1 MGKKQRDCAG
11 CGAPV
16 GIIGREHCCL
26 CWRKITEAAARTTC
40 PGCGKQRVLQDDTG
54 RCVLCSRACTQ
65 YGHPVRSRDVTLCR
79 DCRRKAR
86 QAAARRPC
94 PRCGRPGYLR
104 AGTGW
109 CGTCSRPRQPK
120 GPPRECAQCG
130 QVRRHQAL
138 GLCSACWQRR
148 PERPFVQAAHLAAR
162 LTDPPGWLD
171 GFIAHLAAGHAP
183 ARACTMITE
192 LGRLL
197 DDEHPNHPP
206 NLLER
211 ARQPGRS
218 MGSLARA
225 LEDYFTAEGLA
236 LPTDQ
241 AERLAAGRRQRRV
254 NAVPA
259 PLRPA
264 AARFCEHM
272 LAARQRARRAGTRPR
287 TDHTIETAL
296 AIVRDLARFLAA
308 QRGKQDWAL
317 ADVHDIEAFL
327 ATLPKARKRRLT
339 VLRQFFGFTRARG
352 FTGQTIALDQ
362 QRALFRRWT
371 TGPGAHPHEALL
383 GILALLHGASSSEVR
398 HLQAGD
404 IDAGARTIRLGKRPH
419 PVPLDPASWQVLQ
432 RCLAH
437 RGSQRAANPHVIVTK
452 GTKAGRAPASTAYI
466 SHVLDPCGV
475 PPRMLRCT
483 RLADLVN
490 TMDPK
495 LVAAAFGMNPEG
507 VMIYLADHIDPGRL
521 PFGPEPPTRVVLRAA
536 SPFRRQPRRARG
548 RRDRANFV
556 RRFADANTADAGV
569 AGGDIQKR
577 LLYHAEIHPACPH
590 RASAP
595 RPRARQGI
603 RDHPAY
609 SLRAGE
615 RHPSGNPPR
624 PERPHAQPAEAG
636 IPPGRGQPP

>member
-16 GIIGREHCCL
+16 GILGREHCCR
-26 CWRKITEAAARTTC
+26 CWRKITEAAARATC
-40 PGCGKQRVLQDDTG
+40 PGCGKQRVVQDDTG

-65 YGHPVRSRDVTLCR
+65 CGHPVRGKDATLCR

-94 PRCGRPGYLR
+94 PLCGRPGYLR

-109 CGTCSRPRQPK
+109 CGPCSRPRQRK
-120 GPPRECAQCG
+120 DPPRQCAQCG
-130 QVRRHQAL
+130 QVKRHEAL

-162 LTDPPGWLD
+162 LADPPGWLE
-171 GFIAHLAAGHAP
+171 GFIAHLAAGHGP
-183 ARACTMITE
+183 ACACTMITE

-197 DDEHPNHPP
+197 DGEHPDHPQ

-241 AERLAAGRRQRRV
+241 GERLAAGRRQRRLG
-254 NAVPA
+254 AVPA

-264 AARFCEHM
+264 VTRFCEHM
-272 LAARQRARRAGTRPR
+272 LAARQRARRAGTTPR

-327 ATLPKARKRRLT
+327 VTVPKSRKRRLT
-339 VLRQFFGFTRARG
+339 VLQQFFRFARTQKITLADPTRGLTATAPRG
-352 FTGQTIALDQ
+352 FTGQTIALAQ

-371 TGPGAHPHEALL
+371 THSDAHPHEALL
-383 GILALLHGASSSEVR
+383 GILALLHGASSSEAR
-398 HLQAGD
+398 HLQATD

-437 RGSQRAANPHVIVTK
+437 RGSQHTRNPHVIVTK
-452 GTKAGRAPASTAYI
+452 GTKAGRSPASAAYI

-483 RLADLVN
+483 RLADLAS

-507 VMIYLADHIDPGRL
+507 VMIYLADHVGDSY
-521 PFGPEPPTRVVLRAA
+521 LRAF
-536 SPFRRQPRRARG
+536 PGP
-548 RRDRANFV
+548 
-556 RRFADANTADAGV
+556 
-569 AGGDIQKR
+569 GG
-577 LLYHAEIHPACPH
+577 EMVP
-590 RASAP
+590 
-595 RPRARQGI
+595 
-603 RDHPAY
+603 DH
-609 SLRAGE
+609 G
-615 RHPSGNPPR
+615 
-624 PERPHAQPAEAG
+624 
-636 IPPGRGQPP
+636 